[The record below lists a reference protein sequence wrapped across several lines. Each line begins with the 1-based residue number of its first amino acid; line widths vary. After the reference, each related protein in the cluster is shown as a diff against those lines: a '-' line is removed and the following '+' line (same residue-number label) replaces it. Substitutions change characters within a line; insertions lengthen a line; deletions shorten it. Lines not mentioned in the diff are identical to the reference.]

1 MARSDSEPSERE
13 ILVGGQALIEG
24 VLMRTP
30 NAYGIAVR
38 RPDGELALRSGRVES
53 IGRRFPILKLPLLRG
68 IAVLFQS
75 LALGTR
81 ALNYSAEIAATVPE
95 TAANGEADP
104 STTLEAKKTPKRVE
118 VMDVAIVGSLVVGL
132 LFGVGLFLFLPLW
145 VTHLA
150 ERHLTG
156 ELSGWAFNLID
167 GGLRAVFFLV
177 YLLAIS
183 RIPDIRRVFGYH
195 GAEHKVVFVE
205 ERRLPRTVEA
215 AREQS
220 RFHPRCGTSF
230 LLFVLIAS
238 IALFA
243 LIPKTA
249 PFALKF
255 GGRLALVPMI
265 AGLAYEILR
274 WTAAHSGSPLFSVL
288 VAPGLAL
295 QRITTQEPTDDMLR
309 VALAALTEALR
320 EEEGPATTFSAEG
333 APSEPSA
340 TPPHSS
346 SAPRRGESF

>member
-1 MARSDSEPSERE
+1 
-13 ILVGGQALIEG
+13 
-24 VLMRTP
+24 MRTP
-30 NAYGIAVR
+30 GAYGIAVR

-53 IGRRFPILKLPLLRG
+53 LGRRYPILKLPLLRG

-81 ALNYSAEIAATVPE
+81 ALNFSAEVSATVSE
-95 TAANGEADP
+95 KGAAEGKAP
-104 STTLEAKKTPKRVE
+104 KKTSKRVDA
-118 VMDVAIVGSLVVGL
+118 MDVAIVGSLVLGL
-132 LFGVGLFLFLPLW
+132 LFGVGIFLFLPLW

-150 ERHLTG
+150 ERTVTG

-167 GGLRAVFFLV
+167 GGLRALFFLV
-177 YLLAIS
+177 YLLLIS
-183 RIPDIRRVFGYH
+183 RLPDIRRVFGYH

-205 ERRLPRTVEA
+205 ELRLPRTVES

-255 GGRLALVPMI
+255 GGRLALVPLI
-265 AGLAYEILR
+265 AGVAYEILR

-295 QRITTQEPTDDMLR
+295 QRITTREPTDDMLR
-309 VALAALTEALR
+309 VAFAALEEALR
-320 EEEGPATTFSAEG
+320 EETTPPTTLDS
-333 APSEPSA
+333 PSA
-340 TPPHSS
+340 SL
-346 SAPRRGESF
+346 RGAL